1 MAAAPAAS
9 CLCQYY
15 SGNLPNLNS
24 PPDLRPQQLQLS
36 VLTSIPCKTGICP
49 VSSSSSSS
57 SSVIGVCNTPTNFSF
72 GFLYP
77 RIPLKF
83 RSARAAALPMFSE
96 NPVVG
101 DVVAAALTG
110 GIALSMLRFWGEI
123 AKMGVLDQKLN
134 RKLVHVSIGL
144 VFMLCW
150 PMFSSGNRGAVLAAL
165 VPGVNIIKVLLLGLG
180 MYEDEATVKS
190 MSRFGDHREL
200 LKGPLYYATTITLA
214 SAIYWRTS
222 PIAIAAICNLCAGDG
237 LADIVG
243 RRFGSKK
250 LPYNKNKSIAGSI
263 AMVVAGFLA
272 SIGYMHYFSAFGYV
286 EESWQMAYKFLVVSL
301 AAALVE
307 SHPVSTEFDDNLTV
321 PLTSVLV
328 GSFVF

>member
-1 MAAAPAAS
+1 MAAAAAS
-9 CLCQYY
+9 ITAVIYL
-15 SGNLPNLNS
+15 SFNRVNPNS
-24 PPDLRPQQLQLS
+24 PTDLRPQQLRRSFSANILRATR
-36 VLTSIPCKTGICP
+36 VCP
-49 VSSSSSSS
+49 VSSSSSPA
-57 SSVIGVCNTPTNFSF
+57 IAVCNTLTKFRF
-72 GFLYP
+72 GFPYRRISP
-77 RIPLKF
+77 RF

-150 PMFSSGNRGAVLAAL
+150 PMFSSGSRGAVLAAL
-165 VPGVNIIKVLLLGLG
+165 IPGVNIIKVLLLGLG
-180 MYEDEATVKS
+180 VYEDEATVKS

-214 SAIYWRTS
+214 CALCWRTS

-237 LADIVG
+237 LADIMG

-250 LPYNKNKSIAGSI
+250 LPYNKNKSIVGTFS
-263 AMVVAGFLA
+263 MVVAGFLA
-272 SIGYMHYFSAFGYV
+272 SIGYMHYFSTFGYV
-286 EESWQMAYKFLVVSL
+286 EESWQMAYRFFVVSL
-301 AAALVE
+301 VAALVE
-307 SHPVSTEFDDNLTV
+307 SHPISTELDDNLTV